1 MVTLNLCQ
9 NVSKT
14 TFMFEPPPTPLLLG
28 VKSYGMCTQTLGV
41 CNIQSMKETIE
52 TLSAGK

>member
-14 TFMFEPPPTPLLLG
+14 TFMFEPPPHTHA
-28 VKSYGMCTQTLGV
+28 MCTQTLGV
-41 CNIQSMKETIE
+41 CNIQSMKENIE